1 MRMRMLMLVFFS
13 ASVAVVVRLAYV
25 MDFKNDDFLWAT
37 VDIAIWS
44 DIEQGLAI
52 TAGSLATL
60 RPLYRQVASRLGFT
74 STGTPTGPSKPSGL
88 RTPQWNGV
96 PSTDTKKKPSL
107 FSLSNTLLRT
117 ERGTV
122 KEDEYGMGDLQPM
135 RLRDDLIETS
145 SEKSDK
151 GFNTWTIHAGKRS
164 DEECRAGAIT
174 MQSEI
179 FQQSERRH

>member
-1 MRMRMLMLVFFS
+1 
-13 ASVAVVVRLAYV
+13 
-25 MDFKNDDFLWAT
+25 MDFKNPDFLYAT

-60 RPLYRQVASRLGFT
+60 RPLYRMISAKFGFT
-74 STGTPTGPSKPSGL
+74 STGGTPSGPSKPSGL
-88 RTPQWNGV
+88 RTPQWNGA
-96 PSTDTKKKPSL
+96 PSNDGKKKPSF
-107 FSLSNTLLRT
+107 FSISNNTLLRS

-122 KEDEYGMGDLQPM
+122 REEDYGMGDLQPI
-135 RLRDDLIETS
+135 RLRDDLVETN

-151 GFNTWTIHAGKRS
+151 HFNTWTIQASKTS
-164 DEECRAGAIT
+164 DEECRAGTIT

-179 FQQSERRH
+179 YQQSERRR